1 MKTTTEH
8 AEDTEN
14 AAPAPWHSRWYS
26 AAKRGGLTVIASC
39 LVSEALTI
47 LSAFFRG
54 SPGMFV
60 RLDWLFLL
68 APVVAAAWGFLAPR
82 KYAQK
87 PPLRVRVEV
96 FALAVFL
103 ITAFIGL
110 LTAAWFFFHSS
121 EKEFRGEAFTP
132 EVWSFCN
139 DRLHLAPDADLRPA
153 GFLLGGF
160 QDKFVQAKFLTG
172 EPDPARLFDTN
183 AVDLS
188 DVRPGGYAAN
198 IDLPSDNGRGR
209 SSGPRWWTPAGEH
222 AVSGRAR
229 FRDEDADRR
238 ECMYI
243 AVDALPDGDHALYIF
258 WFES

>member
-1 MKTTTEH
+1 MNPS
-8 AEDTEN
+8 AQAAS
-14 AAPAPWHSRWYS
+14 AAPATWRSRWYS
-26 AAKRGGLTVIASC
+26 AAKRGWLTAVASC
-39 LVSEALTI
+39 LVSEALTF

-60 RLDWLFLL
+60 RFDWLFLL

-82 KYAQK
+82 EYARK

-96 FALAVFL
+96 YALAAILIAGFFAILAAASFVFRSP
-103 ITAFIGL
+103 G
-110 LTAAWFFFHSS
+110 
-121 EKEFRGEAFTP
+121 KEFRGEAFTP
-132 EVWSFCN
+132 EVWSFCH

-160 QDKFVQAKFLTG
+160 QDKFVEAKFLTG

-188 DVRPGGYAAN
+188 EVRPGGYAAN

-209 SSGPRWWTPAGEH
+209 SKDPRWWTPAKEH

-229 FRDEDADRR
+229 FRDADADRR
-238 ECMYI
+238 ESMYI

-258 WFES
+258 WFDL

>member
-26 AAKRGGLTVIASC
+26 AAKRGGLTAIASC

-82 KYAQK
+82 EYARK

-96 FALAVFL
+96 YALAAILIAGFFAILAAASFVFRSP
-103 ITAFIGL
+103 G
-110 LTAAWFFFHSS
+110 
-121 EKEFRGEAFTP
+121 KEFRGEAFTP
-132 EVWSFCN
+132 EVWSFCH

-160 QDKFVQAKFLTG
+160 QDKFVEAKFLTG

-188 DVRPGGYAAN
+188 EVRPGGYAAN

-209 SSGPRWWTPAGEH
+209 SKDPRWWTPAKEH

-229 FRDEDADRR
+229 FRDADADRR
-238 ECMYI
+238 ESMYI

>member
-1 MKTTTEH
+1 
-8 AEDTEN
+8 
-14 AAPAPWHSRWYS
+14 
-26 AAKRGGLTVIASC
+26 
-39 LVSEALTI
+39 
-47 LSAFFRG
+47 
-54 SPGMFV
+54 MFV

-103 ITAFIGL
+103 ITAFIAL

-132 EVWSFCN
+132 EVWSFCH

-229 FRDEDADRR
+229 FRDENADRR

>member
-1 MKTTTEH
+1 
-8 AEDTEN
+8 
-14 AAPAPWHSRWYS
+14 
-26 AAKRGGLTVIASC
+26 
-39 LVSEALTI
+39 
-47 LSAFFRG
+47 
-54 SPGMFV
+54 MFV

-132 EVWSFCN
+132 EVWSFCH
-139 DRLHLAPDADLRPA
+139 DRFHLAPDVDLRPA

-238 ECMYI
+238 ERMYI

-258 WFES
+258 WFQL